1 MNEMMILAFLNIG
14 GQEMIFIVIV
24 ILVLFGGKKL
34 PEIAR
39 GLGRGIREFKDASED
54 IKREISDQINDF
66 EKDLDVEVD
75 IDPTSESAP
84 EESEM
89 ESKIESASTEEIDEG
104 AGTEEDDENE
114 EHTVPVFTPV
124 EGTYKHNPGVDAGP
138 QEGYQ
143 YGYADN
149 EASEEEPGNIE
160 IEEAETVE
168 KNPKLSTEEGS
179 SESSGFIE
187 EDENSQET
195 NSTSK

>member
-1 MNEMMILAFLNIG
+1 MTLAFLNIG
-14 GQEMIFIVIV
+14 GQEMIFILIV
-24 ILVLFGGKKL
+24 VLVLFGGKKL

-75 IDPTSESAP
+75 IDPTSENAS

-89 ESKIESASTEEIDEG
+89 DDKQESVSTEEIDEG

-143 YGYADN
+143 YGYADKD
-149 EASEEEPGNIE
+149 ASKEDPESIE
-160 IEEAETVE
+160 IEEAEVAE
-168 KNPKLSTEEGS
+168 KKPKVSAEDNS
-179 SESSGFIE
+179 SESLGFTE
-187 EDENSQET
+187 EDENSKET
-195 NSTSK
+195 DNTSK